1 MRAKNERGNLI
12 GNLYNVIMNLSFRGM
27 SKLFSLTLIICLSPL
42 LALVAIVI
50 IIDDGFPIVFKQKRV
65 GLNNVH
71 FWIYKFRTMKK
82 NTPDIPTHLVE
93 DSQILYTRVGPLLR
107 RFSLDELP
115 QLINILKGDMVF
127 IGPRPALYNQ
137 DDLVEL
143 RTQVGVHRLV
153 PGVTGW
159 AQVNGRDELSIPDK
173 VKMDEYYLKNKSLW
187 LDIKILFM
195 TVVKVFKT
203 EGVSY

>member
-1 MRAKNERGNLI
+1 MLI
-12 GNLYNVIMNLSFRGM
+12 
-27 SKLFSLTLIICLSPL
+27 
-42 LALVAIVI
+42 VAIAI
-50 IIDDGFPIVFKQKRV
+50 IIDDGLPMFFKQKRV

-82 NTPDIPTHLVE
+82 DAPDIATHLVK
-93 DSQILYTRVGPLLR
+93 DGTSLYTSIGPFLR
-107 RFSLDELP
+107 KFSLDELP
-115 QLINILKGDMVF
+115 QLMNILKGDMTF

-137 DDLVEL
+137 DDLIDL
-143 RTQVGVHRLV
+143 RSKAGVHHLK

-187 LDIKILFM
+187 LDIKILFL
-195 TVVKVFKT
+195 TLLKVFKA
-203 EGVSY
+203 EGVKK